1 MPHISS
7 YFFNECMKILL
18 AFVEK
23 EVEDLLKDIKNCLEK
38 TCPKKSPHG
47 VSPRKASRI
56 KNWWDPTAEKAR
68 ETSMR
73 LRQEYLHWIKE
84 RKKFFATF
92 PETESLLDDIENHGS
107 DNEQENT
114 DLLIRPENEDNDDY
128 TKSQEQ
134 IETRDVHETTQ
145 GTPPL
150 SEQKFISTSIFKTTL
165 NSS

>member
-1 MPHISS
+1 MNKDWTCP
-7 YFFNECMKILL
+7 
-18 AFVEK
+18 ATWTVQAVEK
-23 EVEDLLKDIKNCLEK
+23 EVDDLLKDIKNCLEK

-47 VSPRKASRI
+47 VCPRKSSRI
-56 KNWWDPTAEKAR
+56 KSLWDPTAEKAR

-107 DNEQENT
+107 DSEQEDT
-114 DLLIRPENEDNDDY
+114 DLLIRPQNEDNDDY
-128 TKSQEQ
+128 TQSQQQ

-150 SEQKFISTSIFKTTL
+150 SEEEFISTSIFKTTL